1 MQLTASEIQDLIS
14 LTRYTI
20 ENESN
25 NYEEFVE
32 SGGNPDKHIYWVARR
47 LQEALFQAEVI

>member
-1 MQLTASEIQDLIS
+1 MQLNPSEVQDLIR
-14 LTRYTI
+14 LTQYTI

-32 SGGNPDKHIYWVARR
+32 SGGKPDKHIYWVARR
-47 LQEALFQAEVI
+47 LQQALFESDLI